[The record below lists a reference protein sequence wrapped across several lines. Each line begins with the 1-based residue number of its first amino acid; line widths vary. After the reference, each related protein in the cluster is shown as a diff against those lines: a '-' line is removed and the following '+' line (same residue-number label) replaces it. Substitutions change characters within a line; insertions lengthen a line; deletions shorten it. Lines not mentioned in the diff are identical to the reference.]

1 MKHKTKS
8 LLITLL
14 TALMIMTMLPTT
26 AFAASKK
33 VPSKVSVTKVTA
45 STNSVTVSWKK
56 ASNVTSYRIY
66 YKQSGAKKWTTVAN
80 VSSSKTSY
88 THKTSKKLPLVGG
101 KKYVY
106 TVRAYNKSSKKW
118 GSYDTKGKTVTI
130 PAVPSTVKMGT
141 VKGTAYNKV
150 SISWSKASN
159 ATSYRIYYKKSGAS
173 KWTAVADVTG
183 TSYTH
188 TSSKKAPLTAGGKY
202 VYTVRAYNKTSKK
215 WGGYNT
221 KGIAVTVPKK
231 NTTKKVLVQ
240 SVEISCVNPILKTK
254 GDTYKLWSRVSPDN
268 ATNKTLKWTSS
279 NPKVATV
286 DQTGKVT
293 AVSEGEVYIT
303 ATATDGSGK
312 SDKALMEVNYHI
324 PERIY
329 STAITL
335 DKTSVEAD
343 LRGERIPITATLTP
357 ANHTDWVNWESS
369 DLEVASVEG
378 ADDEQQYIVAGEN
391 GTAVLTAHAGENGS
405 VIATCTVTVDYI
417 QSVSLGNLSMRD
429 GGQTVE
435 LTSKGAT
442 YQLSAKISPVDTKHN
457 ALSWSS
463 DDTSVATVDQ
473 NGKVTAVGN
482 GRAMIYCKA
491 TDTKQPNN
499 PDLTDYCQ
507 VDVKIPESELTV
519 PESNETENIV
529 IESPTENTEE
539 SLAVDSDVEEFSS
552 DVASVE
558 LSN

>member
-1 MKHKTKS
+1 MKHKAKS

-56 ASNVTSYRIY
+56 ASNATSYRIY

-88 THKTSKKLPLVGG
+88 THKTSKSLPLVGG

-221 KGIAVTVPKK
+221 KGVSVTVPKK
-231 NTTKKVLVQ
+231 NTTTKVLVQ
-240 SVEISCVNPILKTK
+240 SVEINNVNPILQTK
-254 GDTYKLWSRVSPDN
+254 GATHKLWSRVSPDN

-293 AVSEGEVYIT
+293 AVSEGKVYIT

-335 DKTSVEAD
+335 DKTSVESD
-343 LRGERIPITATLTP
+343 LHGERIPITATLTP
-357 ANHTDWVNWESS
+357 ANHTDWVTWESS

-378 ADDEQQYIVAGEN
+378 ADDEQQYIVAGEP

-417 QSVSLGNLSMRD
+417 QWVTFLNQS
-429 GGQTVE
+429 GGIVE
-435 LTSKGAT
+435 LTGKGAT
-442 YQLSAKISPVDTKHN
+442 YQFSPILRPANTKHN
-457 ALSWSS
+457 ALEWSS
-463 DDTSVATVDQ
+463 SDPSVATVDQ

-482 GRAMIYCKA
+482 GNTTIRVKA
-491 TDTKQPNN
+491 TDTRQPNN
-499 PDLTDYCQ
+499 PDLADYCTIR
-507 VDVKIPESELTV
+507 VKIPESELTV
-519 PESNETENIV
+519 PESDETESIV

-539 SLAVDSDVEEFSS
+539 SLPVDSDVEEFSS

-558 LSN
+558 FSN

>member
-56 ASNVTSYRIY
+56 ASNATSYRIY

-88 THKTSKKLPLVGG
+88 THKTSKNLPLVGG

-150 SISWSKASN
+150 SISWNKASN

-221 KGIAVTVPKK
+221 KGVSVTVPKK
-231 NTTKKVLVQ
+231 NTTTKVMVQ
-240 SVEISCVNPILKTK
+240 SVEISNVNPILQTK
-254 GDTYKLWSRVSPDN
+254 GATHKLWSRVSPDN

-293 AVSEGEVYIT
+293 AVSEGKVYIT

-329 STAITL
+329 STGITL
-335 DKTSVEAD
+335 DKTSVESD

-357 ANHTDWVNWESS
+357 ANHTDWVTWESS

-378 ADDEQQYIVAGEN
+378 ADDEQQYIVAGEP

-417 QSVSLGNLSMRD
+417 QWVTFFDKSGSFI
-429 GGQTVE
+429 E
-435 LTSKGAT
+435 LTGKGTT
-442 YQLSAKISPVDTKHN
+442 YQLSPKIKPANTKHN
-457 ALSWSS
+457 ALEWTSS
-463 DDTSVATVDQ
+463 DPSVATVDQ
-473 NGKVTAVGN
+473 NGKVTTVGN
-482 GRAMIYCKA
+482 GVTQITVTA
-491 TDTKQPNN
+491 TDVRFPNN
-499 PDLTDYCQ
+499 PDLTDYCCIR
-507 VDVKIPESELTV
+507 VKIPESELTV
-519 PESNETENIV
+519 PESDETESIV
-529 IESPTENTEE
+529 IESPIENTEE

-558 LSN
+558 FSN

>member
-1 MKHKTKS
+1 MKHKAKS

-56 ASNVTSYRIY
+56 ASNATSYRIY
-66 YKQSGAKKWTTVAN
+66 YKQSGTKKWTTVAN

-221 KGIAVTVPKK
+221 KGVSVTVPKK
-231 NTTKKVLVQ
+231 NSTPAKVLVQ
-240 SVEISCVNPILKTK
+240 SVDIDNITTAIETK
-254 GDTYKLWSRVSPDN
+254 GGTYQFTSKVLPAN

-286 DQTGKVT
+286 DQNGKVT
-293 AVSEGEVYIT
+293 GISEGHVTIT
-303 ATATDGSGK
+303 AEATDGSGK
-312 SDKALMEVNYHI
+312 KDSAPMSVNFHI
-324 PERIY
+324 DHTKIPATGIKI
-329 STAITL
+329 S
-335 DKTSVEAD
+335 KTSAELSAWGDSTPIEAILTPSNTTD
-343 LRGERIPITATLTP
+343 WIEWDSSNSDVAHINNDKIYAGYPGTTTITAYV
-357 ANHTDWVNWESS
+357 ANNPS
-369 DLEVASVEG
+369 
-378 ADDEQQYIVAGEN
+378 IK
-391 GTAVLTAHAGENGS
+391 
-405 VIATCTVTVDYI
+405 ATCTVTVDYI
-417 QSVSLGNLSMRD
+417 QSVSLGDLSAKD
-429 GGQTVE
+429 GMMGEPIV

-442 YQLSAKISPVDTKHN
+442 YQFSVKIRPANTKHN
-457 ALSWSS
+457 ALTWSS

-482 GRAMIYCKA
+482 GDTTIRVKA
-491 TDTKQPNN
+491 TDTRQPNN

-507 VDVKIPESELTV
+507 VTVKIPESELTV
-519 PESNETENIV
+519 PESDETENIV

-539 SLAVDSDVEEFSS
+539 SLAVDSDIEEISS

-558 LSN
+558 FSN